1 MKLVPQLDSNGVF
14 IGATVADESPLEPG
28 VFLIPGGAIDE
39 VIPEIPGSHQARWTG
54 QWVIEP
60 TPVLHQDASENTPS
74 PDASQMPISVTRRQ
88 AFLALLSAGLLDQ
101 IESYM
106 ALETT
111 PRVVK
116 ITWETALDFKRDNP
130 LLLAI
135 AQELG
140 LPDSQLDSLFELA
153 RTL

>member
-1 MKLVPQLDSNGVF
+1 MEKIVSQLDQDGYFV
-14 IGATVADESPLEPG
+14 GPVQADESPLEPG
-28 VFLIPGGAIDE
+28 VFLLPGLSIDVPPPDVPAGQRVKWQDE
-39 VIPEIPGSHQARWTG
+39 WVFESAPVPGDSG
-54 QWVIEP
+54 SP
-60 TPVLHQDASENTPS
+60 TLPPAAL
-74 PDASQMPISVTRRQ
+74 SVTRRQ
-88 AFLALLSAGLLDQ
+88 AFLALLSTGLLDQ
-101 IESYM
+101 VETFIAQES
-106 ALETT
+106 T